1 MKIRLLS
8 TRNKLL
14 RYIGLGMLIL
24 VLSNCEFV
32 INSVTQPLTAN
43 AGEEITVTL
52 DANFRIDGG
61 PYTKR
66 IIVGILAP
74 KSWKLAENVKITLSG
89 DKGTSALTLVPAT
102 DIAAKAQNG
111 ENWATNMK
119 NRLGIG
125 PNYID
130 DMEWVPFQTG
140 NMDANNGN
148 DLHGI
153 FTIKMKVAVDGKNTS
168 VKLGYIICNKD
179 DGLDSGTP
187 NLWPVKYAPSCL
199 EVIGTGDLIDY
210 CNPSLSILT
219 PAKVLDN
226 DYETITFDNTI
237 TTTDLKGE
245 NQIYLCATAH
255 TADGKDITVCSQDE
269 TSRMLEGDPNKFSL
283 TLWPR
288 KYFNL
293 TAAQKLISM
302 DYFFTNKAG
311 TKKVGYGNTPVPFT
325 LKFLCD

>member
-61 PYTKR
+61 PYKKQ

-74 KSWKLAENVKITLSG
+74 KSWKLAENAKITLSG

-119 NRLGIG
+119 N
-125 PNYID
+125 
-130 DMEWVPFQTG
+130 
-140 NMDANNGN
+140 
-148 DLHGI
+148 
-153 FTIKMKVAVDGKNTS
+153 
-168 VKLGYIICNKD
+168 
-179 DGLDSGTP
+179 
-187 NLWPVKYAPSCL
+187 
-199 EVIGTGDLIDY
+199 
-210 CNPSLSILT
+210 
-219 PAKVLDN
+219 
-226 DYETITFDNTI
+226 
-237 TTTDLKGE
+237 
-245 NQIYLCATAH
+245 
-255 TADGKDITVCSQDE
+255 
-269 TSRMLEGDPNKFSL
+269 
-283 TLWPR
+283 
-288 KYFNL
+288 
-293 TAAQKLISM
+293 
-302 DYFFTNKAG
+302 
-311 TKKVGYGNTPVPFT
+311 
-325 LKFLCD
+325 